1 MNFDLRRW
9 AEAELGVPPLPEA
22 RSYRALANYLAG
34 SCESA
39 GDMRLV
45 LQPRYGPIQVCNP
58 GLLERSTRMAS
69 TRSDLLVVRGD
80 GNEVSRTQ
88 RAEAHSV
95 FVKPSLQIFTR
106 KQP

>member
-39 GDMRLV
+39 GDMRLCSDH
-45 LQPRYGPIQVCNP
+45 G
-58 GLLERSTRMAS
+58 MA
-69 TRSDLLVVRGD
+69 RFKFAIPVRWND
-80 GNEVSRTQ
+80 PPAW
-88 RAEAHSV
+88 RARGA
-95 FVKPSLQIFTR
+95 TC
-106 KQP
+106 